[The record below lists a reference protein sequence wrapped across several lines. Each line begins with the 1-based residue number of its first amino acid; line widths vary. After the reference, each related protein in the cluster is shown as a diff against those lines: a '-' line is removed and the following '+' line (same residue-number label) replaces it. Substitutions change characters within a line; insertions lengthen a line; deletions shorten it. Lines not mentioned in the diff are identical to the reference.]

1 MKLRKFILGLVG
13 LFAILLAVPTTAQKS
28 KTASKN
34 SGDATYYGHKFHG
47 RRTSDGS
54 IYHRDSL
61 TCAHR
66 TYPFGT
72 MLRVRNKKNGREVIV
87 KVTDRGPFR
96 RGGVIDLSYAAAKEI
111 DMVAAG
117 VVPVEIEPV
126 TTQTMIAHVP
136 NKIEKQEAKM
146 PELRFLDPTDGKY
159 YTMTDWL
166 ARDKARQDAA
176 AASRNMAK
184 GSSKF
189 NNPTWHAV
197 PDKLTAGAKK
207 KQQTNKD

>member
-34 SGDATYYGHKFHG
+34 TGDATYYGHKFHG

-54 IYHRDSL
+54 TYHRDSL

-126 TTQTMIAHVP
+126 IVQPMIAHVP
-136 NKIEKQEAKM
+136 SKVEKPEVKM
-146 PELRFLDPTDGKY
+146 PELKFLDPIDGKY
-159 YTMTDWL
+159 YTMNDWL
-166 ARDKARQDAA
+166 ARDKSRREA
-176 AASRNMAK
+176 AASRNMAS
-184 GSSKF
+184 GASKF
-189 NNPTWHAV
+189 NNPTWHV
-197 PDKLTAGAKK
+197 LGNKLTAGAKK
-207 KQQTNKD
+207 QQQTNKD

>member
-28 KTASKN
+28 KSVSKN

-96 RGGVIDLSYAAAKEI
+96 RGGVIDLSFAAAKEI

-126 TTQTMIAHVP
+126 ITQNLIAHTPGKV
-136 NKIEKQEAKM
+136 EKSETKM
-146 PELRFLDPTDGKY
+146 PELKFLDPTDGKF

-166 ARDKARQDAA
+166 ARDKARQEAA
-176 AASRNMAK
+176 AASRNLAK
-184 GSSKF
+184 GSSKI

-197 PDKLTAGAKK
+197 PNKLTAGAQKK
-207 KQQTNKD
+207 LQNNKD